1 MSSFYKRIVFEN
13 ASIFFISVS
22 LLLMINII
30 ITEHTYLI
38 DIYFII
44 ETVILITVFRRF
56 ALLIQKDPS
65 KTQVNIFIFSILLT
79 FNFGFASFHQISIHV
94 STFNSYR
101 LIFELSYRIF
111 ILIVSILLLIIGII
125 LVHQTS
131 KYIKTN
137 NLLNMNKYV
146 CLTPDAR
153 SKISDH
159 CKQAKTAKT
168 SDSKKTN
175 NGITEMYFGRRKLQ
189 IIILCC
195 TIMVCSLG
203 EVVLCVVRNFVMYN
217 EHFRLNNKSIKAV
230 TLNGV
235 IVNSLIILTCLISTT
250 AFYTSFYWVVKDNF
264 IEYWS
269 DESENDIE
277 EEDIAKERML
287 SFSDDDIVEYSSLKK
302 NKEIEGFLD
311 KSKLEET
318 TTKRKKKKKRN
329 SDSFSAAEGNNN
341 NKSFDL
347 VDAYSKKV
355 QSTNVTEEDTH
366 TIIIE
371 Q

>member
-1 MSSFYKRIVFEN
+1 MSTFYKRIVFEN

-30 ITEHTYLI
+30 ITENTYLI
-38 DIYFII
+38 DLYFII
-44 ETVILITVFRRF
+44 ETIILITVFRRF

-65 KTQVNIFIFSILLT
+65 KTEVNIFVFSILLT
-79 FNFGFASFHQISIHV
+79 FNFGFACFHQISIHV

-111 ILIVSILLLIIGII
+111 VLIVSILLLIIGII
-125 LVHQTS
+125 LVYQT
-131 KYIKTN
+131 KKHIKTR

-175 NGITEMYFGRRKLQ
+175 NGITEMYFGKRKLQ
-189 IIILCC
+189 IIILCS

-203 EVVLCVVRNFVMYN
+203 EVVLCIVRNFVMYN
-217 EHFRLNNKSIKAV
+217 EHFRLDNKSIKAV
-230 TLNGV
+230 TLSGV
-235 IVNSLIILTCLISTT
+235 IVNSLLILTCLISTT
-250 AFYTSFYWVVKDNF
+250 AFYASFYWVVKDNF
-264 IEYWS
+264 IEYFS
-269 DESENDIE
+269 EENENDIE
-277 EEDIAKERML
+277 EEAGNPKERML
-287 SFSDDDIVEYSSLKK
+287 SFSDDDIAEYNNLKK

-311 KSKLEET
+311 KSKLEEPT
-318 TTKRKKKKKRN
+318 TKKKKAKKKN
-329 SDSFSAAEGNNN
+329 SDSFSALESN

-347 VDAYSKKV
+347 VDAYNKKV
-355 QSTNVTEEDTH
+355 QPTIITEEDSH

>member
-1 MSSFYKRIVFEN
+1 
-13 ASIFFISVS
+13 
-22 LLLMINII
+22 
-30 ITEHTYLI
+30 
-38 DIYFII
+38 
-44 ETVILITVFRRF
+44 
-56 ALLIQKDPS
+56 
-65 KTQVNIFIFSILLT
+65 
-79 FNFGFASFHQISIHV
+79 
-94 STFNSYR
+94 
-101 LIFELSYRIF
+101 
-111 ILIVSILLLIIGII
+111 
-125 LVHQTS
+125 
-131 KYIKTN
+131 
-137 NLLNMNKYV
+137 
-146 CLTPDAR
+146 
-153 SKISDH
+153 
-159 CKQAKTAKT
+159 
-168 SDSKKTN
+168 
-175 NGITEMYFGRRKLQ
+175 
-189 IIILCC
+189 
-195 TIMVCSLG
+195 
-203 EVVLCVVRNFVMYN
+203 MYN